1 MWLGGSGPHND
12 AAALRAVASR
22 RPSCQTDVGTQDPR
36 PVQRWGVPPFNSPH
50 RVPHTRNDPGPSQAG
65 RGRFVSIGS
74 RHPQVYESTLRTDWV
89 SVRRAADAP
98 IDPDASRITDSD
110 TSPLPQGSVV
120 HRARAVPVDG
130 RPGRSPA
137 SASAVGRAPQGEPH
151 RMAHESDGTG
161 DQPALEETHRWN
173 LRLGSHG
180 QRPVLRLHRQ

>member
-1 MWLGGSGPHND
+1 MERVAIGRWGCGS
-12 AAALRAVASR
+12 AAEDHPALRPPFGAVALR

-36 PVQRWGVPPFNSPH
+36 PVQRWVVPPFNSPH

-110 TSPLPQGSVV
+110 TSPLPQGFCGAPGTC
-120 HRARAVPVDG
+120 RAG
-130 RPGRSPA
+130 R
-137 SASAVGRAPQGEPH
+137 RAPGEVAGVGVRCRP
-151 RMAHESDGTG
+151 RSTGRTSPDGARIG
-161 DQPALEETHRWN
+161 WDG
-173 LRLGSHG
+173 GSAG
-180 QRPVLRLHRQ
+180 A